1 MRSPEEIRK
10 KLASL
15 ADPTYRDFQ
24 TKLIPTIDKE
34 SVLGVRMP
42 VLRRF
47 AKTLT
52 PEESAAFRAA
62 LPHRYYDENN
72 LHATLIERL
81 RDFDEAVAALEA
93 FLPLVDNWAT
103 CDMMRPKCLSKKPE
117 VLAEKIEGWL
127 KSDHAYTVRYG
138 IGLLLSFYLGDHFS
152 PFLLEKVASLDRE
165 EYYIRMMAAWFF
177 ATALVNHEKE
187 VLPYLIEERLDP
199 TVQKMTIRKAC
210 ESFRIPDAT
219 KKMLRALPPR

>member
-1 MRSPEEIRK
+1 MRSPEKIRK
-10 KLASL
+10 ELASL
-15 ADPTYRDFQ
+15 ADPAYRDFQ
-24 TKLIPTIDKE
+24 AKLIPTIDKE

-47 AKTLT
+47 AKALT
-52 PEESAAFRAA
+52 PAESAAFRAA

-81 RDFDEAVAALEA
+81 RDFDEAVAALDA
-93 FLPLVDNWAT
+93 FLPFVNNWAT

-117 VLAEKIEGWL
+117 VLAKKIDGWL
-127 KSDHAYTVRYG
+127 KSDHTYTVRYG
-138 IGLLLSFYLGDHFS
+138 IGLFLSFYLGEHYS
-152 PFLLEKVASLDRE
+152 PLLLEKVASLDRE

-177 ATALVNHEKE
+177 ATALLHHEKD
-187 VLPYLIEERLDP
+187 VLPYLVEKRLDP
-199 TVQKMTIRKAC
+199 TVQKMMIRKAC

-219 KKMLRALPPR
+219 KTMLRALSPR